1 MTIPAAMRAVVCHGP
16 GDYRLAELPT
26 PTPGPGE
33 ILLRVEACGICAGD
47 AKCCG
52 GAPMFWGDGR
62 RPAYVET
69 PVIPGHEFAGVVA
82 AMGEGARA
90 LHGVD
95 VGDRVVSEQ
104 IVPCREC
111 RFCLRGQ
118 YWMCQRNT
126 IYGFKQLAQGGMAD
140 YMILPARSITHPI
153 PDGVSARQA
162 AVIEPLACA
171 MHAVQRSEVEVGDVM
186 VIAGAGPLGLLMIA
200 AARLRSPGLLVA
212 VDINDDRLAMAQ
224 RMGADL
230 TLNPAREDAVARVL
244 ELTEGYGCDR
254 YIEATGHPDGVEQGL
269 QMIRRLGTFVEFS
282 VFGQPTTVDWTTV
295 GDGKELNI
303 HGSHLGPWCY
313 APAIDCVLRGRID
326 VAPVI
331 SHVLPLER
339 FAEGFG
345 LVADGR
351 DSIKVLLEP

>member
-1 MTIPAAMRAVVCHGP
+1 MTIPASMRAVVCHGP

-26 PTPGPGE
+26 PAPGPGE

-47 AKCCG
+47 AKCSA

-82 AMGEGARA
+82 ALGEGAGA

-95 VGDRVVSEQ
+95 LGDRVVSEQ

-118 YWMCQRNT
+118 YWMCRRNT
-126 IYGFKQLAQGGMAD
+126 IYGFKQMAQGGMAD
-140 YMILPARSITHPI
+140 YMILPAQSITHSI

-171 MHAVQRSEVEVGDVM
+171 MHAVQRSEVEVGDM
-186 VIAGAGPLGLLMIA
+186 LVIAGAGPLGLLMVA

-212 VDINDDRLAMAQ
+212 VDVNEDRLAMA
-224 RMGADL
+224 RRVGADL
-230 TLNPAREDAVARVL
+230 TLNPAREDAVERVL
-244 ELTEGYGCDR
+244 ELSDGYGCDR
-254 YIEATGHPDGVEQGL
+254 YIEATGHPEGVEQGL

-295 GDGKELNI
+295 GDGKELDI

-313 APAIDCVLRGRID
+313 GPAIDCVLRGRID
-326 VAPVI
+326 VEPVI

-339 FAEGFG
+339 FAEGFS
-345 LVADGR
+345 LVANGR